1 MGSTKLVKGTAVV
14 SLADGAKLGAIDHV
28 YLDPHR
34 KEIVAFSF
42 HQGGLLGGKQA
53 GVVDVGHVHA
63 FGPDAVTIDGAAA
76 VRNEL
81 AIDARCDGLIDLED
95 LLKRTVI
102 TEGGTVVG
110 QVAAVQF
117 GQDSYKLTAVEVTGG
132 LFQGT
137 RSIAADHIAQIGA
150 ELVVVADAVVTGAT
164 GEASR
169 QPALRH
175 VYVVGPTREERRVA
189 QAR

>member
-1 MGSTKLVKGTAVV
+1 MSTTLAKGTAVV
-14 SLADGAKLGAIDHV
+14 SLADGTKLGTIDHV
-28 YLDPHR
+28 YLDPQR
-34 KEIVAFSF
+34 KEIVGFSF
-42 HQGGLLGGKQA
+42 HQGGLFGGKPA
-53 GVVDVGHVHA
+53 GVVDVGNVHA
-63 FGPDAVTIDGAAA
+63 FGPDAVTIDDAAA
-76 VRNEL
+76 VRSEL

-110 QVAAVQF
+110 HVAAVQF
-117 GQDSYKLTAVEVTGG
+117 GQDAYKLTAVEVAGG

-137 RSIAADHIAQIGA
+137 RLVAADQIARIGA

>member
-1 MGSTKLVKGTAVV
+1 MSTTLAKGTAVV
-14 SLADGAKLGAIDHV
+14 SLADGTKLGTIDHV
-28 YLDPHR
+28 YLDPQR

-42 HQGGLLGGKQA
+42 HRGGLLGGKQA

-63 FGPDAVTIDGAAA
+63 FGPDAVTIDDAAA
-76 VRNEL
+76 VRSEL

-110 QVAAVQF
+110 HVAAVRF
-117 GQDSYKLTAVEVTGG
+117 GQDSSKLTAIEVAGG
-132 LFQGT
+132 LFRGT
-137 RSIAADHIAQIGA
+137 RSIAAEQIARIGA
-150 ELVVVADAVVTGAT
+150 ELLVVADAVVTGAT

-169 QPALRH
+169 PPALRH
-175 VYVVGPTREERRVA
+175 VYVVGPTREEHRVA